1 MRLRYGGAFIGGKDF
16 PLLEGAKISPPPERP
31 LTVFEPKGEVAQDS
45 ASSVLTIDAE
55 YADTAITNDLAK
67 NLIRHDSD
75 VETYGWRRRTVNVDL
90 LSRSFLPGERVD
102 VNSLKE
108 KGLVPR
114 DTAYIRVMARGI
126 IDKPLCVYANEF
138 TPAAVKMIALS
149 GGKAVKVGTVKLRK
163 NRGREK

>member
-1 MRLRYGGAFIGGKDF
+1 MRLRYGDAFIGDRDI

-31 LTVFEPKGEVAQDS
+31 LTVFELKDEAVEDS
-45 ASSVLTIDAE
+45 NSSALTIDAE
-55 YADTAITNDLAK
+55 YADTAISNDLAK
-67 NLIRHDSD
+67 NLIRREDD

-90 LSRSFLPGERVD
+90 LSRSFSPGDRVD

-114 DTAYIRVMARGI
+114 DTAYIRIMARGI

-149 GGKAVKVGTVKLRK
+149 GGKAVKVGTVRIRK
-163 NRGREK
+163 NKGREK